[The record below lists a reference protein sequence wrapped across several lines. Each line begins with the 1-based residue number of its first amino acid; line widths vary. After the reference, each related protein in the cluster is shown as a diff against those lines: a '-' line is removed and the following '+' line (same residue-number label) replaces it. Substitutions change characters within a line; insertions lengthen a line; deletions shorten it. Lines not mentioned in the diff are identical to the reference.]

1 MCCGAG
7 GARMWMDEKIG
18 TRINVTRVEQALP
31 QRPALIATACPYCT
45 TMMGDGVRDIGQ
57 GDNIAVRDI
66 AEIVAD
72 ALLDSES
79 RGIAHEPPTTAQGSA
94 KLSSVQ

>member
-1 MCCGAG
+1 
-7 GARMWMDEKIG
+7 
-18 TRINVTRVEQALP
+18 
-31 QRPALIATACPYCT
+31 
-45 TMMGDGVRDIGQ
+45 MGDGVRDIGQ

-72 ALLDSES
+72 ALLENES
-79 RGIAHEPPTTAQGSA
+79 PGIGQQPLTEAHRAA